1 MSKERDHGSGRYV
14 EKATLDDVLDA
25 VDAVDGPPVA
35 TTADVAD
42 ATGISR
48 DTARRKLEKLR
59 ENGRVERRETAGRA
73 MLYWPVDE
81 SSDEQTP
88 AERREAGESTVQ
100 SDDVR
105 DTGTATV
112 DATHSTL
119 PDTLAILTVDVGR
132 DELPGSDDKLDE
144 RIDALQAVV
153 AYLVEHGTA
162 TRDDFQSDVY
172 PDHPARYTN
181 GKDPAYS
188 WWTNAMY
195 PALSELADH
204 AEAIQEADTSGEW
217 VFSPES

>member
-14 EKATLDDVLDA
+14 EKATLNDVLDA
-25 VDAVDGPPVA
+25 VGAVDGPPVA

-48 DTARRKLEKLR
+48 DTARRKLETLR
-59 ENGRVERRETAGRA
+59 EDNRVERRQSAGRV
-73 MLYWPVDE
+73 MLYWPADE
-81 SSDEQTP
+81 SPDEQAP
-88 AERREAGESTVQ
+88 SERRETGESTAQ

-119 PDTLAILTVDVGR
+119 PDRLTILTADVGR
-132 DELPGSDDKLDE
+132 DELPGSGAKLNE
-144 RIDALQAVV
+144 RIEALQAVV
-153 AYLVEHGTA
+153 AYLVERGTA
-162 TRDDFQSDVY
+162 TPAEFQDAVF
-172 PDHPARYTN
+172 PDHPARYDT
-181 GKDPAYS
+181 PRS
-188 WWTNAMY
+188 WWKNAIY

-204 AEAIQEADTSGEW
+204 ADEIANADTSGEW